1 MKQPKRAG
9 RNLKI
14 VGASLGMVIGGTAGL
29 QAQTNSDVRINQLE
43 KQNQTLQQRLD
54 ALEAL
59 AQKQGLV
66 PSGTPPPKF
75 VSAMSDISVSGF
87 VTTSFFHD
95 TSEPPNGI
103 SPGYLWNRK
112 TDSFSLNKFKL

>member
-1 MKQPKRAG
+1 MNQPKRAG

-14 VGASLGMVIGGTAGL
+14 VGASLGMILGSTAGL
-29 QAQTNSDVRINQLE
+29 QAQTNSDTRINQLE

-59 AQKQGLV
+59 AQKQGLL

-75 VSAMSDISVSGF
+75 VSAISDITVRGF
-87 VTTSFFHD
+87 LTTSFFHD
-95 TSEPPNGI
+95 TIEPPTGI
-103 SPGYLWNRK
+103 SPGY
-112 TDSFSLNKFKL
+112 FSIAKHAS